1 MTTAKK
7 HVGIEAAMTNNVFTY
22 NETGAADTLQNTVKM
37 LVKHI
42 GTLYDQDIANK
53 ISNRTVVI
61 IKKQKHSRAVLLSH
75 ASK

>member
-42 GTLYDQDIANK
+42 GTLYDQDIAN
-53 ISNRTVVI
+53 
-61 IKKQKHSRAVLLSH
+61 
-75 ASK
+75 